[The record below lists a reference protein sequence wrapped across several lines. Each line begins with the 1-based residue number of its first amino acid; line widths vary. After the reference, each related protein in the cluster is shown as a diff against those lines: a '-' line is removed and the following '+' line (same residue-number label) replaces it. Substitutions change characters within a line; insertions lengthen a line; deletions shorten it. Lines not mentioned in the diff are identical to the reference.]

1 MLSIKSKQKLK
12 LEIKQINWN
21 KNKLIEIKNTLPV
34 KKILHR

>member
-1 MLSIKSKQKLK
+1 MSIKSKQKLK

-34 KKILHR
+34 